1 VFFRNFSN
9 VVELTLR
16 GSQQIDK
23 AHVMMM
29 WHHVLLNLFS
39 AIALTKL

>member
-1 VFFRNFSN
+1 MFCRNFSN
-9 VVELTLR
+9 VVELTLK
-16 GSQQIDK
+16 GSKVIDK